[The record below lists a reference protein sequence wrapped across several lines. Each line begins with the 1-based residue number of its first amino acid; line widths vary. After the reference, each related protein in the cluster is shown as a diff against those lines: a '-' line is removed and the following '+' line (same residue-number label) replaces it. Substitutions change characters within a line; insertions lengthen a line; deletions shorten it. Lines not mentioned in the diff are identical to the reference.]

1 MRQSRLPKKNQHKLV
16 AGADRDQRHKK
27 CQQRKT
33 VRVRFVEETATL
45 KEPLFFLKSKY
56 IRSTRQGRTLIR
68 KASKTSRR
76 KQRAHRIKDQ
86 VFDQR
91 ESTSKSTW
99 RRQAYASLRQGQPLR
114 VITSATNLV
123 VNQERARWRPIGLKS
138 RHLGAV

>member
-1 MRQSRLPKKNQHKLV
+1 M
-16 AGADRDQRHKK
+16 
-27 CQQRKT
+27 
-33 VRVRFVEETATL
+33 
-45 KEPLFFLKSKY
+45 
-56 IRSTRQGRTLIR
+56 IR
-68 KASKTSRR
+68 KARKTSRR

-138 RHLGAV
+138 RHLGAVERDGICDCPCELFPISLPQRIEEGTNVNNRTLPEGQVVQKRRDRREWLVLETGHNTFIQVK